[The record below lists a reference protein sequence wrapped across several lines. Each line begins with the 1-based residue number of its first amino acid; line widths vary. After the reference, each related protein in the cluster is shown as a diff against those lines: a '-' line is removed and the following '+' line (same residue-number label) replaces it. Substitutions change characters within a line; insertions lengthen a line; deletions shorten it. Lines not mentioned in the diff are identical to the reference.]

1 MVEKLKLWF
10 LMTVEKCQEKD
21 GKRGE
26 AERFEAFLMK
36 ELSEVKVQRGTRE
49 TQKAKVIRQYKCK

>member
-1 MVEKLKLWF
+1 MVEKLRLWF
-10 LMTVEKCQEKD
+10 LMTVGKCQEKD

-36 ELSEVKVQRGTRE
+36 ELSEVNVQRGR
-49 TQKAKVIRQYKCK
+49 